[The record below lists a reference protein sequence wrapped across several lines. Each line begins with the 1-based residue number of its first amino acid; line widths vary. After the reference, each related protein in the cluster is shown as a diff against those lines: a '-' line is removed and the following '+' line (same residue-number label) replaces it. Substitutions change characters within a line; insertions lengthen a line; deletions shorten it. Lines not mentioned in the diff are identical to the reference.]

1 MPDGNQG
8 GAVVGPGTPNQGGAV
23 VGPAP
28 SPSEGGAVVGLTP
41 TDTATAVS
49 TANEVTV
56 SILGGLISPSSV
68 IEKRPGVAGDGAS
81 ALTLRRL
88 ARAEKRIAALES
100 AQ

>member
-28 SPSEGGAVVGLTP
+28 SPSEGGAVVGLIPAETS
-41 TDTATAVS
+41 AVS
-49 TANEVTV
+49 SATETTV

-81 ALTLRRL
+81 ALILRRL
-88 ARAEKRIAALES
+88 ARTEKRIAALES